1 MDGNTYPRL
10 SRSLVGAKINVKII
24 GDVKSGFAHLI
35 AQGELIQP
43 HVAGAAQRGMQA
55 REIAFRKTIAEVALA
70 RKLSR
75 IVIKEL
81 IKLKGQSTSHDSNGR
96 NCFSERCR
104 DR

>member
-1 MDGNTYPRL
+1 VDGNTYPRL
-10 SRSLVGAKINVKII
+10 SRCLVGARINVKII
-24 GDVKSGFAHLI
+24 GDVNRFARLI

-55 REIAFRKTIAEVALA
+55 HEIAFRKTIAEVALA
-70 RKLSR
+70 RKLRR